1 MISRVKE
8 ELFYEKTVEQYPDLK
23 QWIAGYHGTKEIH
36 MEGIDGKFMI
46 LDDLTFGYDKPSV
59 IDLKIGTQT
68 WEEDA
73 SKEKIERESKKYP
86 LQRTF
91 GFRLTG
97 MRVYNKEKKDYD
109 IYDKKYGYS
118 ITEDT
123 LNGMFALFFSQ
134 VDPSERTA
142 VIQSVIDQLRPLLSW
157 FEVPGRL
164 RFICSSILIIL
175 EGGSSQL
182 KPIVRLVDFA
192 HVKQLPPTE
201 RDEGCIIGIQRILS
215 ELSLLVSFCVCYC
228 NYSIFI
234 LCLIL
239 SILPFTASQQTPHV
253 LHSVTSPFCEYVTIR
268 FPVGECNTPNN
279 SCVAIFRFSSN
290 SPSSARKQ

>member
-123 LNGMFALFFSQ
+123 LNGMFALL
-134 VDPSERTA
+134 A
-142 VIQSVIDQLRPLLSW
+142 NGQL
-157 FEVPGRL
+157 
-164 RFICSSILIIL
+164 SS
-175 EGGSSQL
+175 S
-182 KPIVRLVDFA
+182 
-192 HVKQLPPTE
+192 
-201 RDEGCIIGIQRILS
+201 
-215 ELSLLVSFCVCYC
+215 LSLTNSV
-228 NYSIFI
+228 
-234 LCLIL
+234 
-239 SILPFTASQQTPHV
+239 PF
-253 LHSVTSPFCEYVTIR
+253 SPGLK
-268 FPVGECNTPNN
+268 FPVGF
-279 SCVAIFRFSSN
+279 V
-290 SPSSARKQ
+290 SSARAFSLFWREDRRN

>member
-1 MISRVKE
+1 MESAPITAFENQVGGHRFDLQKQGMLHQGSTILKQLQDQGRGVKE

-182 KPIVRLVDFA
+182 KPIVPAAYR
-192 HVKQLPPTE
+192 T
-201 RDEGCIIGIQRILS
+201 R
-215 ELSLLVSFCVCYC
+215 
-228 NYSIFI
+228 
-234 LCLIL
+234 
-239 SILPFTASQQTPHV
+239 
-253 LHSVTSPFCEYVTIR
+253 
-268 FPVGECNTPNN
+268 
-279 SCVAIFRFSSN
+279 
-290 SPSSARKQ
+290 